1 MSTAKNNHYTLVEK
15 QAVLSIRKWL
25 LAILSGLMLTASFP
39 PGRLSWIAWFALVP
53 LLKSLDNESP
63 FRAFKLGFIAGIAH
77 YITLIY
83 WIVVVLEHYGNLNPF
98 VSLGPFL
105 LLCLYLALYLAFYSS
120 ITTFLNGSRFVL
132 IFSASLWVGLE
143 YLRANLLTGF
153 PWCLLGYT
161 QYKHL
166 HLIQIADI
174 CGVYGL
180 SFLII
185 LFNVLFFHIFF
196 KHNNK
201 TNVFLKWEI
210 ITVALLT
217 GGILAYGHYRLSED
231 QQKKES
237 RQYIKA
243 AVIQA
248 NIDQS
253 IKWDPAFQSK
263 TISTYQRLTRK
274 AYDFK
279 PELIVW
285 PETALPFFFQNNAE
299 LSPKVS
305 SLAKELGAIL
315 IFGSPAY
322 ERIGGMTKYYNRTY
336 LITPKNQPLQYYD
349 KVHLVPFGEY
359 VPLKRLL
366 FFVDR
371 LVPAAGDFEKGDKI
385 MPLNND
391 KFSFG
396 TLICFES
403 IFPELARTHV
413 RRGANILV
421 NLTNDA
427 WFGMTS
433 APYQHFSMAVFRA
446 VENRRP
452 MIRAANTGFSSYI
465 APQGEIV
472 ALSTLFTQDCLQVSI
487 DLPESPLT
495 FYARFG
501 DIPAQSLLLISF
513 IKILSC
519 FWAKRI
525 MPRQGTFTKKQDKKF
540 CHT

>member
-1 MSTAKNNHYTLVEK
+1 MCAVKNNHNTIAEK
-15 QAVLSIRKWL
+15 QTALFTRNWL

-63 FRAFKLGFIAGIAH
+63 SRAFKLGLIAGTAH

-98 VSLGPFL
+98 LSLGIYL
-105 LLCLYLALYLAFYSS
+105 LLCLYLALYLAFFSS
-120 ITTFLNGSRFVL
+120 ITTFLRGSRFAL
-132 IFSASLWVGLE
+132 IFTASLWVGLE

-166 HLIQIADI
+166 YLIQIADF

-180 SFLII
+180 SFIII
-185 LFNVLFFHIFF
+185 LFNVLIYHAFFMH
-196 KHNNK
+196 HNRG
-201 TNVFLKWEI
+201 NVFLKWEI
-210 ITVALLT
+210 LAVALIAGGTLT
-217 GGILAYGHYRLSED
+217 YGHYRLSED
-231 QQKKES
+231 QLEKKS
-237 RQYIKA
+237 RQHIKFV
-243 AVIQA
+243 VIQA

-253 IKWDPAFQSK
+253 IKWDPAYQSK
-263 TISTYQRLTRK
+263 TIFTYQRLTR
-274 AYDFK
+274 AAFGFK
-279 PELIVW
+279 PEVIVW
-285 PETALPFFFQNNAE
+285 PETAVPFFFQNNVE
-299 LSPKVS
+299 LSPKVF

-315 IFGSPAY
+315 IFGSPDY

-336 LITPKNQPLQYYD
+336 LITPKDQPPQYYD

-366 FFVDR
+366 FFVNR
-371 LVPAAGDFEKGDKI
+371 LVPATGDFEEGDKI
-385 MPLNND
+385 KPLNHSNL
-391 KFSFG
+391 SFG
-396 TLICFES
+396 TLICFEA
-403 IFPELARTHV
+403 IFPELARAHV
-413 RRGANILV
+413 RRGANMLV

-433 APYQHFSMAVFRA
+433 APYQHLSMAVFRT

-452 MIRAANTGFSSYI
+452 MIRAANTGFSAYI

-472 ALSTLFTQDCLQVSI
+472 ALSTLFSQDCLKVSI
-487 DLPESPLT
+487 GLPKSPLT

-501 DIPAQSLLLISF
+501 DLFAISLLIISF
-513 IKILSC
+513 IKVLSC
-519 FWAKRI
+519 LWTKWI
-525 MPRQGTFTKKQDKKF
+525 KPGQGHMTQKGGK
-540 CHT
+540 